1 MDETGNLTEGSKLGF
16 VLTAS
21 VMGVICIIGAAIH
34 YFTTKERV
42 HQAEESDERIPFKEV
57 VRMLLHSDSFVR
69 NTIYIVLYGC
79 SNLLLLTSLT
89 YYATYVLGSTSAAT
103 SVQAVYLAVSL
114 VMSVFVSTIDKRLG
128 RRKTMMFGTLFYIVG
143 KFWFIFNPTN
153 KMALYVNA
161 AGVAVG
167 VAISFVM
174 FNTNRNNIVD
184 LIEAKEGHRLDSMV
198 STVDNLASKLAQSL
212 VTWLIGFSLAR
223 AGYNAELAAQPP
235 AVIKTLNVLLGI
247 VPMIFGIA
255 MFFVVKGFKIEE
267 EIKELNE
274 KRMKL
279 SS

>member
-1 MDETGNLTEGSKLGF
+1 MSNITPAAEHLSQALRFKTVSHDDISKMDLSQFSAFETFL
-16 VLTAS
+16 
-21 VMGVICIIGAAIH
+21 
-34 YFTTKERV
+34 
-42 HQAEESDERIPFKEV
+42 EETYP
-57 VRMLLHSDSFVR
+57 LLHEKLKKMKINNHGLVFRWRGKNSDR
-69 NTIYIVLYGC
+69 RVLMTAHYDEMC
-79 SNLLLLTSLT
+79 
-89 YYATYVLGSTSAAT
+89 
-103 SVQAVYLAVSL
+103 
-114 VMSVFVSTIDKRLG
+114 IRDR
-128 RRKTMMFGTLFYIVG
+128 FYIVG

-223 AGYNAELAAQPP
+223 AGYNAELSTQPP
-235 AVIKTLNVLLGI
+235 AVITTLNVLLGV

-255 MFFVVKGFKIEE
+255 MFFVVRGFKIEE